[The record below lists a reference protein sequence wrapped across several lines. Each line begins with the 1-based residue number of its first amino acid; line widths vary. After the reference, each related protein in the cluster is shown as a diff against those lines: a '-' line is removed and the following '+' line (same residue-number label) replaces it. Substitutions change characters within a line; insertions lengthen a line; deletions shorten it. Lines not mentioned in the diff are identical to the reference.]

1 MGRYDSQ
8 RRSYRYT
15 GNNLKS
21 RKRQKGMSWIKWSTL
36 IIALGLLTFIGYNA
50 YELFYKP
57 VGRNSEVVYLT
68 VNREKS
74 LEKLREDIQTKL
86 WPRHPKLLDYLIEY
100 EDLASKLSPGRYAI
114 TPEMSTMELV
124 KTLRDGIKTP
134 VQLSFQDVRTEDE
147 LIKHLTSR
155 LLMDQAELRSALFDA
170 KRLERL
176 QLDSQS
182 VRSLFLVQ
190 SYEVPWEIEGK
201 EFMDMMEQRYEQ
213 FWTDSRK
220 AKLDSLGITAA
231 QATSLAAIL
240 EEESSKK
247 DEHPQIARLYLNRYH
262 INMPL
267 QSDPT
272 VKFALGDFSLRR
284 ILSEHLKVDSPY
296 NTYRTVGITPGPIRL
311 VRPETIDAVLNAP
324 KHKYLYMCAK
334 EDFSGYH
341 NFAADYA
348 THLKNARAYQKALNA
363 RGIK

>member
-15 GNNLKS
+15 GNNFKPHKHPRGKKWLKW
-21 RKRQKGMSWIKWSTL
+21 GTL
-36 IIALGLLTFIGYNA
+36 VLVLGLLSFIGYNT
-50 YELFYKP
+50 YELFYRP
-57 VGRNSEVVYLT
+57 IGRNTEVVYLT

-74 LEKLREDIQTKL
+74 IEKLREDIQIKL
-86 WPRHPKLLDYLIEY
+86 WPRHPKLLDYLIEC

-114 TPEMSTMELV
+114 TPEMSTMGLI

-134 VQLSFQDVRTEDE
+134 VQISFHDIRTEDE

-155 LLMDQAELRSALFDA
+155 LLMNQDELRSALFDA

-176 QLDSQS
+176 QLDNQS

-190 SYEVPWEIEGK
+190 SYEVPWEIESK
-201 EFMDMMEQRYEQ
+201 EFIDMVEQRYEQ

-220 AKLDSLGITAA
+220 AKLDSLGITAP

-247 DEHPQIARLYLNRYH
+247 DEYPQIARLYLNRYH

-272 VKFALGDFSLRR
+272 IKFALGDFSLRR
-284 ILSEHLKVDSPY
+284 ILSEHLRVDSPY

-311 VRPETIDAVLNAP
+311 VRPETIDAVLDAP